1 MINVTEKYGVN
12 ITATN
17 REFLNMY
24 QVFQETRDVRN
35 VKYATILV
43 INSRVI
49 KEHLDELE
57 ALATPSPEFVTL
69 AQEAQKFIQADDQEG
84 LKKLEEQHAEIV
96 ESRKTQMADV
106 NRRLDEEA
114 TLELKMIN
122 EKILPSE
129 LSADQ
134 LEAIAKLIN

>member
-57 ALATPSPEFVTL
+57 ALATPSPEFITL

-96 ESRKTQMADV
+96 ESRKTQMAEV
-106 NRRLDEEA
+106 NARLDQEA
-114 TLELKMIN
+114 TLELKMLN
-122 EKILPSE
+122 EKILPTE

>member
-1 MINVTEKYGVN
+1 MMNVTEKYGVN

-24 QVFQETRDVRN
+24 QVFQETRDVKN

-43 INSRVI
+43 INCRAI
-49 KEHLDELE
+49 KAQLDELE
-57 ALATPSPEFVTL
+57 VLAMPSPEFVEL
-69 AQEAQKFIQADDQEG
+69 AKEAQKFIQAEDEAS
-84 LKKLEEQHAEIV
+84 LKKLEEENAELV
-96 ESRKTQMADV
+96 EARKNQMAEV

-114 TLELKMIN
+114 TLELKMIS

>member
-1 MINVTEKYGVN
+1 MINVTGKYGVN

-24 QVFQETRDVRN
+24 QVFQETRDVKN

-57 ALATPSPEFVTL
+57 ALAMPSPAFVAL
-69 AQEAQKFIQADDQEG
+69 AQEAQKFIQGEDEAG
-84 LKKLEEQHAEIV
+84 LKKLEEEHAELV

-106 NRRLDEEA
+106 NRRLDEEV
-114 TLELKMIN
+114 TLELKMLN

>member
-24 QVFQETRDVRN
+24 QVFQETRDVKN

-43 INSRVI
+43 INCRVI
-49 KEHLDELE
+49 KQHLDELE
-57 ALATPSPEFVTL
+57 AMAMPTPEFIEL
-69 AQEAQKFIQADDQEG
+69 AKEAQKFIQAEDEAS
-84 LKKLEEQHAEIV
+84 LKKLEEEHAELV
-96 ESRKTQMADV
+96 EARKNQMAEV

-114 TLELKMIN
+114 TLELKMLN

>member
-1 MINVTEKYGVN
+1 MLNQTEKYGVN

-24 QVFQETRDVRN
+24 QVFQETRDVKN

-49 KEHLDELE
+49 KNHLDELE
-57 ALATPSPEFVTL
+57 ALAMPSQEFITL
-69 AQEAQKFIQADDQEG
+69 AQEAQKFIQADDTEG
-84 LKKLEEQHAEIV
+84 LKKLEEEHAEVV
-96 ESRKTQMADV
+96 EARKNQMAEV
-106 NRRLDEEA
+106 NARLDEEVV
-114 TLELKMIN
+114 LELKMLN

>member
-24 QVFQETRDVRN
+24 QVFQETRDVKN

-43 INSRVI
+43 INCRVI

-57 ALATPSPEFVTL
+57 ALAMPSPEFVEL
-69 AQEAQKFIQADDQEG
+69 AQKAQKFIQAEDEAS
-84 LKKLEEQHAEIV
+84 LKKLEEENAELV
-96 ESRKTQMADV
+96 EARKTQMADI
-106 NRRLDEEA
+106 NRRLDEET
-114 TLELKMIN
+114 TLELKMLN

>member
-24 QVFQETRDVRN
+24 QVFQETRDVKN

-43 INSRVI
+43 INCRVI
-49 KEHLDELE
+49 KQHLDELE
-57 ALATPSPEFVTL
+57 ALAMPTPEFIEL
-69 AQEAQKFIQADDQEG
+69 AKEAQKFIQAEDEAS
-84 LKKLEEQHAEIV
+84 LKKLEEEHAELV
-96 ESRKTQMADV
+96 EARKNQMAEV

-114 TLELKMIN
+114 TLELKMLN

>member
-24 QVFQETRDVRN
+24 QVFQETRDVKN

-43 INSRVI
+43 INCRVI

-57 ALATPSPEFVTL
+57 AMAMPSPEFITL
-69 AQEAQKFIQADDQEG
+69 AQEAQKFIQAEDEAG
-84 LKKLEEQHAEIV
+84 LKKLEEENAELV
-96 ESRKTQMADV
+96 EARKNQMADV

-114 TLELKMIN
+114 TLELKMLN

>member
-24 QVFQETRDVRN
+24 QVFQETRDVKN

-43 INSRVI
+43 INCRVI
-49 KEHLDELE
+49 KQHLDELE
-57 ALATPSPEFVTL
+57 ALAMPTPEFIEL
-69 AQEAQKFIQADDQEG
+69 AKEAQKFIQAEDEAS
-84 LKKLEEQHAEIV
+84 LKKLEEEHAELV
-96 ESRKTQMADV
+96 EARKNQMADV

-114 TLELKMIN
+114 TLELKMLN

>member
-1 MINVTEKYGVN
+1 MINVTGKYGVN

-24 QVFQETRDVRN
+24 QVFQETRDVKN

-57 ALATPSPEFVTL
+57 SLAMPSPEFVAL
-69 AQEAQKFIQADDQEG
+69 AQEAQKFIQGEDEAG
-84 LKKLEEQHAEIV
+84 LKKLEEEHAELV
-96 ESRKTQMADV
+96 EARKTQMADV
-106 NRRLDEEA
+106 NRRLDEET

-134 LEAIAKLIN
+134 LEAIVKLIN